1 MTLQYWPILLRKKY
15 ARMHILAQL
24 TLNSKDPL
32 NYLNILNHKA
42 LYSSFI
48 LSCTLF
54 KWTIYP
60 SCFSHFLDQALFT
73 CLCDSFLQLTIFR
86 LSLLQDILR
95 LLTLWFNHGA
105 TADVQMA
112 LQKGFAHVNINTWL
126 VVLPQII
133 ARIHS
138 NNHAV
143 RELIQSLLVRIGQSH
158 PQVYFLYNLFAVFLG
173 LGMYIRVF
181 FAHQY
186 RRGKR
191 VITEGE
197 S

>member
-1 MTLQYWPILLRKKY
+1 MLKGTIHHAFLISLIMLFLLVY
-15 ARMHILAQL
+15 VLIFS
-24 TLNSKDPL
+24 NSPH
-32 NYLNILNHKA
+32 YV
-42 LYSSFI
+42 SV
-48 LSCTLF
+48 
-54 KWTIYP
+54 P
-60 SCFSHFLDQALFT
+60 S
-73 CLCDSFLQLTIFR
+73 
-86 LSLLQDILR
+86 QDILR

-158 PQVYFLYNLFAVFLG
+158 PQVCFLCHPQKNQILS
-173 LGMYIRVF
+173 
-181 FAHQY
+181 
-186 RRGKR
+186 
-191 VITEGE
+191 T
-197 S
+197 